1 MAYNS
6 VTANFV
12 PVHILRMMSDTCT
25 VSVIKSI
32 EFASASNPLL
42 NNEHLC
48 YDTVLVVYRL
58 SERFT
63 GFYHNYSFWEKKFFK
78 KWVSYQ
84 RRMLYTAKCQNIPI
98 SSTLDKG
105 ESYRPFPGT
114 REKGENLRSIM
125 WPRNPC
131 TFGLHSSLYLHVS
144 GASVL
149 TAWDM
154 RCLACKSACRV
165 EDTC

>member
-1 MAYNS
+1 MSREREMAYNS

-58 SERFT
+58 SDSLGFITITPFERKNFLKN
-63 GFYHNYSFWEKKFFK
+63 G
-78 KWVSYQ
+78 
-84 RRMLYTAKCQNIPI
+84 
-98 SSTLDKG
+98 
-105 ESYRPFPGT
+105 
-114 REKGENLRSIM
+114 
-125 WPRNPC
+125 
-131 TFGLHSSLYLHVS
+131 
-144 GASVL
+144 
-149 TAWDM
+149 
-154 RCLACKSACRV
+154 
-165 EDTC
+165 